1 MVLRELAGPWQR
13 IAIDV
18 LSGFNKSKSGNT
30 LLLVVM
36 DEYTKWPE
44 VIPLKDQK
52 SETIAEALVQHVFY
66 RHGLPLVIH
75 SDRGKNLGLSA
86 IQANVC
92 DLLGIARSFSSPY
105 HPEGNGMVE
114 RFNRFLVAGLYCLM
128 NREQD
133 DWDRQIPAL
142 LFAYRTAIHATTG
155 ETPFFLNYGRD
166 AVQPGD
172 VLMRELKF
180 GTLSQKQYAKS
191 LMEQQSKIQ
200 SQIHDMINLE
210 RAKMKERS
218 DRDKKKKDV
227 EFKVGDPDDEDL
239 LTADLVS
246 IYYQEPHVVG
256 NSTKFRSTWSLPFR
270 VIRRISD
277 VNYEVQSLRDA
288 NVKKIV
294 HVSRMRKFHPWE
306 RISKSDPTHVDI
318 TSPLPGYE
326 QGNSAPQKLFPCED
340 FEIGKILD
348 QYIEGDKSWFLIEWI
363 GYSQPSWEAE
373 ANINA
378 KALLN
383 EWKKK
388 VRAMPIGQRRDLKV
402 HPSKRIRSDSE
413 EPVNVDG
420 LPYSTTDEPASGV
433 TIDTPAEEISSKRRR
448 RRRRS

>member
-18 LSGFNKSKSGNT
+18 LSGFNKSKNGNN

-66 RHGLPLVIH
+66 RHGLPVVIH
-75 SDRGKNLGLSA
+75 SDQAKNLGLSA

-92 DLLGIARSFSSPY
+92 DLLGISRSFSSPY

-133 DWDRQIPAL
+133 DWDRQVPAL

-166 AVQPGD
+166 PRLPGD
-172 VLMRELKF
+172 LLVNEIKL
-180 GTLSQKQYAKS
+180 GTQSQKNYARTI
-191 LMEQQSKIQ
+191 LEQQTKIQ
-200 SQIHDMINLE
+200 SQIHDLINLE
-210 RAKMKERS
+210 RHKMKERS

-227 EFKVGDPDDEDL
+227 EFKVGDPDDDDI

-270 VIRRISD
+270 VIRKISS

-288 NVKKIV
+288 TVKKIV

-318 TSPLPGYE
+318 TSPLPGFE
-326 QGNSAPQKLFPCED
+326 EGSNAPERLFPCED
-340 FEIGKILD
+340 FEISKILD
-348 QYIEGDKSWFLIEWI
+348 QYVEGKRSWFLVEWV
-363 GYSQPSWEAE
+363 GYEQPSWEAE
-373 ANINA
+373 ENINA
-378 KALLN
+378 KALLT
-383 EWKKK
+383 EWKKN
-388 VRAMPIGQRRDLKV
+388 VRSMPRDQRGQLGV
-402 HPSKRIRSDSE
+402 HPSKRPRNDSDIPLIVE
-413 EPVNVDG
+413 G
-420 LPYSTTDEPASGV
+420 LPQASPDIPTMPV
-433 TIDTPAEEISSKRRR
+433 SQDTPAEDISSKRRR

>member
-1 MVLRELAGPWQR
+1 
-13 IAIDV
+13 
-18 LSGFNKSKSGNT
+18 
-30 LLLVVM
+30 
-36 DEYTKWPE
+36 
-44 VIPLKDQK
+44 
-52 SETIAEALVQHVFY
+52 
-66 RHGLPLVIH
+66 
-75 SDRGKNLGLSA
+75 
-86 IQANVC
+86 
-92 DLLGIARSFSSPY
+92 
-105 HPEGNGMVE
+105 MVE

-166 AVQPGD
+166 PVQPGD
-172 VLMRELKF
+172 VLIRELKF

-191 LMEQQSKIQ
+191 IMEQQSKIQ
-200 SQIHDMINLE
+200 SQVHNMINLE
-210 RAKMKERS
+210 RRKMKERS

-227 EFKVGDPDDEDL
+227 EFQVGDPDDDDL

-270 VIRRISD
+270 VIRRVSD

-294 HVSRMRKFHPWE
+294 HVSRMRKFHPWA

-318 TSPLPGYE
+318 ASPLPGYD
-326 QGNSAPQKLFPCED
+326 QGNNAPPKLSPCED

-348 QYIEGDKSWFLIEWI
+348 QYIEGDKSWFLIEWV

-378 KALLN
+378 KALLM

-388 VRAMPIGQRRDLKV
+388 VRAMPVGQRRDLRV
-402 HPSKRIRSDSE
+402 HPSKRVRSETD

-420 LPYSTTDEPASGV
+420 LPYSTTDDPASGETV
-433 TIDTPAEEISSKRRR
+433 ETPAEEISSKRRR